1 MYQTIIKKLHTSYE
15 SEYNVNRIISD
26 IDRLLEK
33 SFIIPLTVKSYEF
46 FKSGDMVG
54 IDLNCFLQD
63 DEKIVMDNYRTT
75 VWFNIHKK

>member
-1 MYQTIIKKLHTSYE
+1 MYQTIIKKLHTNYE
-15 SEYNVNRIISD
+15 SEYNVNRIIND

-33 SFIIPLTVKSYEF
+33 SFIIPLTIKDYEF
-46 FKSGDMVG
+46 FKDGNLVG

-63 DEKIVMDNYRTT
+63 DEKVVMDSYKTT

>member
-1 MYQTIIKKLHTSYE
+1 MYQAIIKKLHTNYE
-15 SEYNVNRIISD
+15 SEYNVSGIIND

-46 FKSGDMVG
+46 FKSGNMVG

-75 VWFNIHKK
+75 VWFNIYKK

>member
-1 MYQTIIKKLHTSYE
+1 MYQTIIKKLHTNYE
-15 SEYNVNRIISD
+15 SEYNVNRIIND

-33 SFIIPLTVKSYEF
+33 SFISPLTIKGYEF
-46 FKSGDMVG
+46 FKDGNLVG

>member
-1 MYQTIIKKLHTSYE
+1 MYQTIIKKLHTNYE
-15 SEYNVNRIISD
+15 SEYNVSGIIND

-46 FKSGDMVG
+46 FKSGNMVG
-54 IDLNCFLQD
+54 LDLNCFLQD

>member
-1 MYQTIIKKLHTSYE
+1 MYQTIIKKLHTNYE
-15 SEYNVNRIISD
+15 SEYNVNRIIND

-33 SFIIPLTVKSYEF
+33 SFIIPLTIKGYEF
-46 FKSGDMVG
+46 FKDGNLVG

-63 DEKIVMDNYRTT
+63 DEKIVMDDYRTT

>member
-1 MYQTIIKKLHTSYE
+1 MYQTIIKKLHTSYA
-15 SEYNVNRIISD
+15 SEYNVNGIIND

-33 SFIIPLTVKSYEF
+33 SFVIPLTVKSYEF
-46 FKSGDMVG
+46 FNNGNLVG

-63 DEKIVMDNYRTT
+63 DEKIVMDDYRTT

>member
-1 MYQTIIKKLHTSYE
+1 MYQTIIKKLHTNYE
-15 SEYNVNRIISD
+15 SEYNVNRIIND

-33 SFIIPLTVKSYEF
+33 SFIIPLTIKGYEF
-46 FKSGDMVG
+46 FKDGNLVG